1 MNDKERAD
9 LQDPD
14 SWDYERAIELPA
26 SKKPRAVVSVAFA
39 REDFERV
46 AMAARRDGKKISE
59 FVRDAAIGQVAS
71 PGARATLMVSSA
83 GAGSLIVTGG
93 FGPMTRARV
102 LVTSEEIIKSG
113 QFMVA

>member
-14 SWDYERAIELPA
+14 SWDYEHAIELPA
-26 SKKPRAVVSVAFA
+26 SKKPRAVVSVGFA
-39 REDFERV
+39 RADFEQV
-46 AMAARRDGKKISE
+46 AAAARRDGKTTSE
-59 FVRDAAIGQVAS
+59 FIRDAAMSQVAS
-71 PGARATLMVSSA
+71 PGARGTLLVSSA

-93 FGPMTRARV
+93 FGPMTRTRV